1 MKFVR
6 FTRFVIYII
15 RCFCSSVLLLT
26 IVEPMTPEEAAAAA
40 AAEIAGEA
48 VEGSVPAG
56 STEGSA
62 PPTEGLLIFYW
73 LFHFYT
79 V

>member
-1 MKFVR
+1 
-6 FTRFVIYII
+6 
-15 RCFCSSVLLLT
+15 
-26 IVEPMTPEEAAAAA
+26 MTPEEAAAAA

-73 LFHFYT
+73 LFHILYISSLLFCLHLFYFIIL
-79 V
+79 